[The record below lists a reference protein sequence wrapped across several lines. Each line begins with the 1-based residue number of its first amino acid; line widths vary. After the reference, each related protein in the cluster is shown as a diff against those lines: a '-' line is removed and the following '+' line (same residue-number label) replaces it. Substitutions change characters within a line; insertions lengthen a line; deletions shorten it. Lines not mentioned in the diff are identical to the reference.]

1 MIRGTIRRTGSLLD
15 NLAGNAFA
23 TEMPQYSARF
33 TVHQT
38 IDQKKFQLQD
48 EYV

>member
-1 MIRGTIRRTGSLLD
+1 MIRGTIRQTGSLLD

-23 TEMPQYSARF
+23 IEMPQCSTQF

-38 IDQKKFQLQD
+38 ID
-48 EYV
+48 